1 MKENQNFDTEING
14 NTALQREKPDY
25 QQEILHILR
34 SKNSPKVIRDELEDY
49 HENDIASVLPK
60 LDLKERESLY
70 RLLSVERL
78 SDILEFADDGE
89 TYINELDL
97 KKAAQII
104 ENMESDVAVELL
116 RQVEPQKRKLL
127 IELLDEETQQSIRML
142 ASYDEDQIGSRMTT
156 NFVTISSRISIK
168 EAMRSVVD
176 QAAEHDN
183 ISVIYVLDEHEVYY
197 GAISLKDLIIAREGT
212 SIDDIVVTAYPY
224 LYADEEIDDCLDTL
238 KDYCED
244 SIPVLSEDNRILGV
258 ITSQD
263 MIEVIDD
270 DMGEDY
276 AKLAGLSSE
285 EDLQEPIKAS
295 IRKRLPWLMLLLGL
309 GLVVSSVVGIFE
321 GVVEQLT
328 LIVCFQSLVLDM
340 AGNVGTQSLAVTIRV
355 LMDEKLT
362 GKMKAFLVWKE
373 MKIGFSNGFLLGVLA
388 FLGVGGYI
396 FLFKGMGAGS
406 AFAVSGCIGISML
419 IAMVISSLVGTVV
432 PIAFKKIGV
441 DPAVASG
448 PLITTINDLVAVVTY
463 YGLAWLLLLQVLHM
477 AG

>member
-168 EAMRSVVD
+168 EGHALRS
-176 QAAEHDN
+176 
-183 ISVIYVLDEHEVYY
+183 
-197 GAISLKDLIIAREGT
+197 GT
-212 SIDDIVVTAYPY
+212 
-224 LYADEEIDDCLDTL
+224 
-238 KDYCED
+238 
-244 SIPVLSEDNRILGV
+244 R
-258 ITSQD
+258 
-263 MIEVIDD
+263 
-270 DMGEDY
+270 
-276 AKLAGLSSE
+276 
-285 EDLQEPIKAS
+285 LQN
-295 IRKRLPWLMLLLGL
+295 
-309 GLVVSSVVGIFE
+309 
-321 GVVEQLT
+321 T
-328 LIVCFQSLVLDM
+328 
-340 AGNVGTQSLAVTIRV
+340 TT
-355 LMDEKLT
+355 
-362 GKMKAFLVWKE
+362 FL
-373 MKIGFSNGFLLGVLA
+373 
-388 FLGVGGYI
+388 
-396 FLFKGMGAGS
+396 
-406 AFAVSGCIGISML
+406 
-419 IAMVISSLVGTVV
+419 
-432 PIAFKKIGV
+432 
-441 DPAVASG
+441 
-448 PLITTINDLVAVVTY
+448 
-463 YGLAWLLLLQVLHM
+463 
-477 AG
+477 

>member
-270 DMGEDY
+270 EMGEDY
-276 AKLAGLSSE
+276 AKLGGLTAE
-285 EDLQEPIKAS
+285 EDLKEPVIESSK
-295 IRKRLPWLMLLLGL
+295 KRLPWLIILLFLGMA
-309 GLVVSSVVGIFE
+309 VSSVV
-321 GVVEQLT
+321 
-328 LIVCFQSLVLDM
+328 
-340 AGNVGTQSLAVTIRV
+340 
-355 LMDEKLT
+355 
-362 GKMKAFLVWKE
+362 
-373 MKIGFSNGFLLGVLA
+373 
-388 FLGVGGYI
+388 
-396 FLFKGMGAGS
+396 
-406 AFAVSGCIGISML
+406 
-419 IAMVISSLVGTVV
+419 
-432 PIAFKKIGV
+432 
-441 DPAVASG
+441 
-448 PLITTINDLVAVVTY
+448 
-463 YGLAWLLLLQVLHM
+463 
-477 AG
+477 